1 MSDDEKKID
10 QLTTDLST
18 EAAKVI
24 ELAASL
30 DEFRALVV
38 AADSEN
44 AKLTQSLSEL
54 QLVLPQIEEL
64 KRENASLG
72 DLLAEQKILVEEL
85 SAQELQSKKDIG
97 DLLLERNDLIADNDE
112 LKGKVELGELL
123 FREQAASLDESVAK
137 VESLEALN
145 ADLTERIASISST
158 SDGALQSLYLQ
169 LAEFDSLKVSNR
181 DLTAELKSSADQ
193 VSVLNKVRLYI
204 LIVCEFSFIF

>member
-85 SAQELQSKKDIG
+85 SAQELQSKKDIE
-97 DLLLERNDLIADNDE
+97 DLSLERNDLIADNDE